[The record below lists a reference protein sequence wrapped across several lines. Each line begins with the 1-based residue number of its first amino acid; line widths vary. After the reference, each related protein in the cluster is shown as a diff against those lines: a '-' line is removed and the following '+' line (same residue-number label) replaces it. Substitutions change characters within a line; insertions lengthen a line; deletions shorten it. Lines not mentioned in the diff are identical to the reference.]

1 MSSKN
6 IQQARIQMY
15 LNQVCTTRNTNSI
28 KAYQA
33 MKQSDYLNPKNKSN
47 E

>member
-6 IQQARIQMY
+6 IQQARIKMY
-15 LNQVCTTRNTNSI
+15 LNQVCTARNANSL

-33 MKQSDYLNPKNKSN
+33 MKQSEYLNPKNKNN